1 MSITEFIQMGGYAG
15 FVWSAYLI
23 AIVVLVVNLW
33 LPNRRHR
40 QQLMTLIKNNQ
51 QANLKKDDPP
61 A

>member
-1 MSITEFIQMGGYAG
+1 MSITEFLQMGGYAG
-15 FVWSAYLI
+15 FVWSAYLV

-40 QQLMTLIKNNQ
+40 RQLMTLTQNNQ
-51 QANLKKDDPP
+51 QVDLKQDDPP

>member
-1 MSITEFIQMGGYAG
+1 MSIAEFIQMGGYAG